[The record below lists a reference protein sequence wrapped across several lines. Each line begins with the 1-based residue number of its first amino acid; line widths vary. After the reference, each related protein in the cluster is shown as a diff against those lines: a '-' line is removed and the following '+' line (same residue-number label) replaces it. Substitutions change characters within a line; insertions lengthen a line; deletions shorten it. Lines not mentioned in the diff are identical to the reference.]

1 MNMKKVVLILIT
13 SIAIIFSCNDNFTEQ
28 TAQGSLDVP
37 ENVQGMDFLLTA
49 AYGLLD
55 GVTRGTVG
63 NEWWGAGDNWWVEA
77 LSDNAHKGSESSD
90 QELLND
96 LQLYNWDPSNPYL
109 LGKWLALYG
118 GIDRTNTV
126 IDFGNRITGEGIP
139 AKIAEARFLR
149 GHYHFELQRL
159 FDNVPFIS
167 EEDLFDPNK
176 PNVGPIWDEIE
187 ADFQFAIDNLP
198 DEQDFPGR
206 ATRWAALAYKGK
218 AHLYQ
223 QEWDEALTL
232 FNEVIQQSPYSL
244 HPNFIDNFNFE
255 GKNGIESIFAIQ
267 FAVDDGA
274 PNNSN
279 GNQGGTLNFP
289 AAFDYCCG
297 FYQPTQD
304 LVNTFQTDGNGLP
317 LLDTYSESD
326 VTNDQGIKSNESFTP
341 HTGPLD
347 PRLDFTVGRR
357 GIEYNGFGVHIGFD
371 WIRAQSDAG
380 PYLPKKN
387 VYQASEGKAQGTG
400 AWGQQF
406 PGINHNVI
414 RYADVLLMAAEAAA
428 ELDQLGVALDYTN
441 RVRNRAKTSSRV
453 LDDDD
458 EDAANY
464 EVEPYNSFPSK
475 EFAIKA
481 IRFERRLEL
490 AMEGHRLFDLRRW
503 GIGMEVMNTF
513 FENESRILPEVFINS
528 TYMEKHDLF
537 PIPTNAIDLSEGV
550 LEQHSVW

>member
-1 MNMKKVVLILIT
+1 MKRIILIT
-13 SIAIIFSCNDNFTEQ
+13 IISIAIIPGCSDNFTEQ
-28 TAQGSLDVP
+28 SAQGSLEVP
-37 ENVQGMDFLLTA
+37 ENVQGMDLLLTA

-55 GVTRGTVG
+55 GVTQGTVG

-96 LQLYNWDPSNPYL
+96 LQLYNWDPSNSYF

-126 IDFGNRITGEGIP
+126 INFGNRITGEGVS

-159 FDNVPFIS
+159 YQNVPYIG
-167 EEDLFDPNK
+167 EEDVFEPNK
-176 PNVGPIWDEIE
+176 PNEGPIWDQIE

-198 DEQDFPGR
+198 GEQDLPGR
-206 ATRWAALAYKGK
+206 ATRWAALSYKGK
-218 AHLYQ
+218 VHLYQ
-223 QEWDEALTL
+223 QEWDEALSL
-232 FNEVIQQSPYSL
+232 FDEVIQNSPHDL
-244 HPNFIDNFNFE
+244 HPNFIDNFNFP

-267 FAVDDGA
+267 FAVNDGA

-289 AAFDYCCG
+289 AALGYCCG

-317 LLDTYSESD
+317 LLDTYSEND
-326 VTNDQGIKSNESFTP
+326 VTNDQGIESDEPFTP

-357 GIEYNGFGVHIGFD
+357 SIEYNGFGSHVGKD
-371 WIRAQSDAG
+371 WIRAQGDAG
-380 PYLPKKN
+380 PYLPRKN
-387 VYQASEGKAQGTG
+387 VYQSNESDAQGTG

-428 ELDQLGVALDYTN
+428 ELNQLPTALDYVN
-441 RVRNRAKTSSRV
+441 RVRNRAKSSDRV
-453 LDDDD
+453 QASGGG
-458 EDAANY
+458 DAANY
-464 EVEPYNSFPSK
+464 EVEPYSSFPTQ

-503 GIGMEVMNTF
+503 GNGVEVMNTF
-513 FENESRILPEVFINS
+513 FENESRLLPEVFLNS
-528 TYMEKHDLF
+528 IYMEKHNLF

-550 LEQHSVW
+550 LEQHNVW